1 MDRQHR
7 LPVVLGVLVVLS
19 LAWLQFDVTRA
30 AFEML
35 GLSNAGA
42 LVLVMGCLAG
52 SLVDV
57 PIRRLPATGT
67 LVEANVGGCII
78 PLLVCAWVA
87 AHARLDPLQ
96 IVEATALVALASWAA
111 SRVEPGQGVTMRG
124 FVAPLAAL
132 LAAAIVNRDALVPL
146 AYVSGTIGVLVGAD
160 LLRLRE
166 AARGGAPALSLGGA
180 GTRDGIFLTGVIA
193 VLFA

>member
-7 LPVVLGVLVVLS
+7 LPTVLGVLAVLS
-19 LAWLQFDVTRA
+19 LAWLQFDATRA

-42 LVLVMGCLAG
+42 LVLVMACLAG

-57 PIRRLPATGT
+57 PIRRLAASDT

-78 PLLVCAWVA
+78 PLLMCGWVV
-87 AHARLDPLQ
+87 AHASLDAAQ
-96 IVEATALVALASWAA
+96 IIAATAFVALVSWRF
-111 SRVEPGQGVTMRG
+111 SRVEPGVGVTMRG

-132 LAAAIVNRDALVPL
+132 IAAAVVNREQLAPI
-146 AYVSGTIGVLVGAD
+146 AYVSGTLGVLLGAD

-166 AARGGAPALSLGGA
+166 AGRTGAPALSLGGA
-180 GTRDGIFLTGVIA
+180 GTRDGIFLTGVVA

>member
-1 MDRQHR
+1 MDRHHR
-7 LPVVLGVLVVLS
+7 LPTVIGVLAVLS
-19 LAWLQFDVTRA
+19 LAWLQFDATRV

-35 GLSNAGA
+35 GLSTAGA

-52 SLVDV
+52 SLIDV

-78 PLLVCAWVA
+78 PVLMCGWVV
-87 AHARLDPLQ
+87 AHARLDAGQL
-96 IVEATALVALASWAA
+96 VAATAFVALASWCF
-111 SRVEPGQGVTMRG
+111 SRVEPGLGVTMRG

-132 LAAAIVNRDALVPL
+132 IAAAIVNRDELAPL

-166 AARGGAPALSLGGA
+166 AVRTGAPALSLGGA